1 VNDREILNRL
11 WEACRETPFASFT
24 LERKLNLTKS
34 EYRDVL
40 NLIGDMAD
48 SGEVRSGYRIKRV
61 ASTVY
66 KMTQAQQGDCDTAK
80 GLPLIDPKESL
91 TGQSESD
98 CLPTDGGNHT
108 SGQDDPFPAVP
119 AVLKALRQWV
129 AWSKEQRDGKPTK
142 IPYQVDGRKA
152 QSNNPQTWTGYQTVC
167 DHRDHFSGIGTL
179 R

>member
-1 VNDREILNRL
+1 MNDREILNRL

-80 GLPLIDPKESL
+80 GLPKRI
-91 TGQSESD
+91 
-98 CLPTDGGNHT
+98 
-108 SGQDDPFPAVP
+108 AYR
-119 AVLKALRQWV
+119 A
-129 AWSKEQRDGKPTK
+129 
-142 IPYQVDGRKA
+142 I
-152 QSNNPQTWTGYQTVC
+152 
-167 DHRDHFSGIGTL
+167 
-179 R
+179 

>member
-1 VNDREILNRL
+1 MNDREILNRL

-66 KMTQAQQGDCDTAK
+66 KMTQAQQKDSDSLK
-80 GLPLIDPKESL
+80 GLPLIGQKNRLQGNLRAIVYRVGARFTRLKGQCKESFRERFRQRVSAFFCDL
-91 TGQSESD
+91 T
-98 CLPTDGGNHT
+98 
-108 SGQDDPFPAVP
+108 PFF
-119 AVLKALRQWV
+119 
-129 AWSKEQRDGKPTK
+129 
-142 IPYQVDGRKA
+142 
-152 QSNNPQTWTGYQTVC
+152 
-167 DHRDHFSGIGTL
+167 HRCASL
-179 R
+179 